1 MSPVPGRLLVLG
13 AGTMGSQIAQQAALC
28 GVEVAL
34 VDSDGGQLRRAAESN
49 RGHLERRVAKDKL
62 TAEAAES
69 ALARVSYSPDL
80 GVAATCSWAIEAIL
94 EDETAKRRA
103 LAELDE
109 QLPPEAG
116 IATNS
121 SNIGISRIAG
131 ATGRPQLCCNMHF
144 FHPVLVVDLCEVMGG
159 PDTASQTLDRAV
171 AWAERIR
178 RRPVRIR
185 GELDGLV
192 VNRVL
197 GAASAEGFALL
208 ADGVA
213 EADAID
219 TAARGGLGWP
229 MGPFQLAD
237 FSGVDVIRHVRA
249 DRHGRT
255 GDPRDAAAVQVLD
268 RLIAAGRL
276 GRKSGRGFY
285 AYDTDPARPLP
296 LPD

>member
-1 MSPVPGRLLVLG
+1 MG
-13 AGTMGSQIAQQAALC
+13 AGTMGSQIAQQAALQ
-28 GVEVAL
+28 GIDVDL
-34 VDSDGGQLRRAAESN
+34 VDADAGQLRRAAESN
-49 RGHLERRVAKDKL
+49 RGHLERRVAKGGLRPED
-62 TAEAAES
+62 AEAA
-69 ALARVSYSPDL
+69 LDRVRPATEL
-80 GVAATCSWAIEAIL
+80 RVAAGCHWAIEAIL
-94 EDETAKRRA
+94 EDESAKRRA

-109 QLPPEAG
+109 QLPPDAG

-121 SNIGISRIAG
+121 SNIAISRIAG

-159 PDTASQTLDRAV
+159 PDTAPETLDRAV
-171 AWAERIR
+171 AWAVRMQR
-178 RRPVRIR
+178 HPLRIR

-197 GAASAEGFALL
+197 GAASAEGFSLL

-213 EADAID
+213 EPQAID
-219 TAARGGLGWP
+219 TAARSGLGWP

-249 DRHGRT
+249 DRSARS
-255 GDPRDAAAVQVLD
+255 GDPRDAATVAVLD

-285 AYDTDPARPLP
+285 AYDSTPPRALP